1 MTNLKEKMIGEIVA
15 EDYRTAAIFKNHGI
29 DFCCHGN
36 RSINEACVPQKI
48 NKEKLIAALK
58 DITKNR
64 QQITSDFQSWPL
76 DLLINYIEKKHH
88 RYIRAQL
95 PMLQEYLEKI
105 CKVHGQ
111 RHPELFEIRDLFVHS
126 EMEFMVHMQ
135 KEEKVLFPFIIKM
148 IEDSVEGHHTVNAAF
163 DSVEMPIIN
172 MMHEHQTEGE
182 RFRKIKDLSNNYT
195 TPDDGCNTYRVA
207 YSLLQEFEN
216 DLHLHLHLENNIL
229 FPKAVEMEVALN
241 N

>member
-29 DFCCHGN
+29 DFCFNGN
-36 RSINEACVPQKI
+36 ISIDEACMPQKI
-48 NKEKLIAALK
+48 NKEKLISALK

-64 QQITSDFQSWPL
+64 KQITSDFQSWPL

-88 RYIRAQL
+88 RYVRLQL
-95 PMLQEYLEKI
+95 PMLQEYLDKI
-105 CKVHGQ
+105 CKVHGES
-111 RHPELFEIRDLFVHS
+111 HPELFEIRDLFIHS
-126 EMEFMVHMQ
+126 EMELMVHMQ
-135 KEEKVLFPFIIKM
+135 KEEKVLFPFIMKM
-148 IEDSVEGHHTVNAAF
+148 IEESAEGHLSINAAF
-163 DSVEMPIIN
+163 GSLEMPISN

-182 RFRKIKDLSNNYT
+182 RFKKIKELSNNYT

-229 FPKAVEMEVALN
+229 FPKAVEMEAALN
-241 N
+241 D